1 MKPSFLCLLLMIVY
15 ITAFFAILR
24 FVEGVQNNLTKV
36 SVTRAQKTLKEN
48 NMNFPLKEEA
58 YAKLL
63 TEYIDS
69 TSMVSLKPVEGLI
82 VDNENG
88 HLFTGEAAILVRI
101 LFENRRLKQD
111 DLDAFE
117 QVFTKSFINTRIRMG
132 LNSRRPIAIESFSH
146 PMSRDEL
153 LGLVFGLVNFGFEE
167 DLGDLLAWG
176 ENHHRMWL
184 EESPDLKT
192 TFLDI
197 FKNYTRYRF
206 PDTMY
211 MIKAGLG
218 RKTSFIEEFMF
229 CASAVLTSFKTQ
241 SETSGKIMD
250 FFSFKVLEMKSVN
263 TFMVRVAK
271 SIVKFNYRR
280 VHGED
285 YLKDMVRVYF
295 KNEAHPFHEMSA
307 GIKLE

>member
-1 MKPSFLCLLLMIVY
+1 
-15 ITAFFAILR
+15 
-24 FVEGVQNNLTKV
+24 
-36 SVTRAQKTLKEN
+36 
-48 NMNFPLKEEA
+48 MNFPLKEEA
-58 YAKLL
+58 FAKLL
-63 TEYIDS
+63 TQYIDY
-69 TSMVSLKPVEGLI
+69 TSSVSLYPVPPFNAI
-82 VDNENG
+82 DNENP
-88 HLFTGEAAILVRI
+88 HLFTGEAAILTRI
-101 LFENRRLKQD
+101 LFENRRLKQE

-117 QVFTKSFINTRIRMG
+117 QVFTKSYINTRIRAG

-153 LGLVFGLVNFGFEE
+153 LGLVYGLVNFGFEE

-184 EESPDLKT
+184 EEFPDKQT

-197 FKNYTRYRF
+197 FKYYTRYRF

-211 MIKAGLG
+211 VIKAGLG
-218 RKTSFIEEFMF
+218 RKTSFLEEAMF
-229 CASAVLTSFKTQ
+229 CASAILTSFKTQ

-280 VHGED
+280 IHGED
-285 YLKDMVRVYF
+285 YLKDMMRVYF